1 MAELIGNG
9 VKSVATGKEVDW
21 NAARLETDGYID
33 DISKGF
39 GVPFENVANLFNA
52 VARRVCITVN
62 GKYLGEYQSLKL
74 TTDPDKYSKDY
85 YDLLYGASKNDRKA
99 YEAMYADMVEKWG
112 FDADK
117 VKTAMETRMKRE
129 QGVEHSS
136 DLERRYL
143 SPEQESAWD
152 DAYGTISESQ
162 AWSAA
167 SDEQRKAAADD
178 LYDLIVGNSA
188 GAAMQEKIDGGA
200 AYGID
205 EADYVLYRLAL
216 HIADMPND
224 SGNLGT
230 YTNNEVAAAIDMLS
244 GLSNEARSYLWE
256 AQGKSEKNNPWK

>member
-1 MAELIGNG
+1 M
-9 VKSVATGKEVDW
+9 
-21 NAARLETDGYID
+21 
-33 DISKGF
+33 
-39 GVPFENVANLFNA
+39 
-52 VARRVCITVN
+52 ARRVCIAVN

-85 YDLLYGASKNDRKA
+85 YDLLYGASKNDREA
-99 YEAMYADMVEKWG
+99 YEAIYADMVENWG

-117 VKTAMETRMKRE
+117 VKTAMEARMKNE

-152 DAYGTISESQ
+152 DAYGSISESK

-178 LYDLIVGNSA
+178 LYDLIAGNSA

-200 AYGID
+200 TYGID

-216 HIADMPND
+216 HIVDKPND
-224 SGNLGT
+224 SGKLGT
-230 YTNNEVAAAIDMLS
+230 YTNDEVEAAIDMLS
-244 GLSNEARSYLWE
+244 GLSDAARWYLWE